1 MNTNRPF
8 PKKLIVES
16 IQFPDNSTLTSASN
30 LNDNVILRKRLR
42 VEGTTEYS
50 GDVVMKENLE
60 IFKNAT
66 VKKNLIVNGSVSA
79 TGPIP
84 YVDNQT
90 GWGLSTWTK
99 AGPTYNKNQDSLI
112 AKINTINGLL
122 QTTYATNVYVI
133 SMTQIRDYMITHQPG
148 SYPVYS
154 GTGNYSVKVVRPAS
168 NTVFLIRDDS
178 NFSSPFKFQRGSVQ
192 VGKYL
197 RCADADGTV
206 EWATIQ
212 GTIPNLVG
220 INTST
225 GGSNSAAFSV
235 VDDVGG
241 ARGSYFYPNLNS
253 NANYNASIVQGD
265 IAILGGPG
273 SASTGSTSYGFTVGT
288 FNGGQSIRFTSD
300 RTVNSVIQRGATI
313 LSGGGTTAKFT
324 LSSEGV
330 KCDLQ
335 ATEKF
340 RLFLNPH
347 SLPNNET
354 QGNVEFVG
362 QAWPMNATT
371 PVFAVTRSNT
381 ETPTAKRQSLLL
393 NSLSGDG
400 HYHPLTENFDYY
412 IFTAPLDG
420 SFHSRSQQLHVGAWS
435 DFADA
440 VSIRQTITAEEAN
453 PTATPPIPANTN
465 FSGHVRLSACCSTTI
480 TNVSSNSI
488 IYKKRTP
495 ATYLIVDRDGIKLKV
510 QNTKKIVLYGATEIQ
525 NYTGAILNDPTT
537 DTRNSS
543 LQIGSSTSNVS
554 TSIFGTTKYKYSS
567 LGSTNV
573 QNYILCSSDSDGSM
587 VWRTPNDA
595 LPSTFNSLTTT
606 TLNIGTNGSNMSQI
620 SASTGSTLLFSGN
633 NNEAS
638 LNLPTPTPAIN
649 TDQSFASSGVTAFTL
664 NKPPLQNDYSV
675 WYVNAPVHVRLK
687 FQFVNNRTSFPDSQ
701 STITT
706 LWVQINT
713 IRINVIDTSTNTGSF
728 YDINQDSA
736 VDDTW
741 CSSFQ
746 LYRFRTLDLINYY
759 QCRSNQ
765 SVFEIWL
772 PVLPNYQLPFSSTDS
787 TINYRVD
794 YQIIGKYKYTGNEA
808 LTMTSECTLLLNA
821 AALADNN
828 NAYYLRATGV
838 VGTSGHTNEPTTVNI
853 ILFGDVRQGATYG
866 EFNTGTINAN
876 YKTGPSYVREY
887 HVKRLSP
894 TGDSFHLI
902 TMGNVSITNC
912 HIRSH
917 LFVPG
922 GFLYSCGLAGR
933 RGVMTI
939 NDTINPVGRRQSRD
953 SYSSWGNIF
962 NFYWTRQ
969 GTIETWVDST
979 RVLTT
984 TANWS
989 DYRIKTNFSA
999 VDPVLNRIC
1008 EIPLYRFD
1016 TIAYKCMPAIKNKI
1030 GFLAH
1035 EVQTLFP
1042 DIPNLIQNEKD
1053 AIDPT
1058 TNEFLLQ
1065 TFNEKE
1071 LIMLL
1076 LKGLQEAREEINV
1089 LKQEIVQIKT
1099 QLIL

>member
-16 IQFPDNSTLTSASN
+16 IQFPDSSTLTSASN
-30 LNDNVILRKRLR
+30 LTDNVNLKKRLR
-42 VEGTTEYS
+42 VEGTTEYD

-90 GWGLSTWTK
+90 GWGLSTWTN
-99 AGPTYNKNQDSLI
+99 AGSTYNKNQDSLI
-112 AKINTINGLL
+112 AKINMINGLL
-122 QTTYATNVYVI
+122 QTTYATNTYVI
-133 SMTQIRDYMITHQPG
+133 SMTQIRDYMITHPSG

-168 NTVFLIRDDS
+168 NTVFLIRDDN
-178 NFSSPFKFQRGSVQ
+178 NFSSPFKFQRGSVG

-225 GGSNSAAFSV
+225 GGTNSAAFSV

-253 NANYNASIVQGD
+253 NANYNASIAQGD

-273 SASTGSTSYGFTVGT
+273 SATTGSTSYGFTVGT

-300 RTVNSVIQRGATI
+300 RTVNSVIQRGETK

-324 LSSEGV
+324 LSSNGV
-330 KCDLQ
+330 TCDLQ
-335 ATEKF
+335 ANEKF
-340 RLFLNPH
+340 RLFCNPH
-347 SLPNNET
+347 STPGNTT

-362 QAWPMNATT
+362 QSWPMNAST
-371 PVFAVTRSNT
+371 PVLVVTRSNT
-381 ETPTAKRQSLLL
+381 ETPTAKRQSLLI
-393 NSLSGDG
+393 NSLAGES
-400 HYHPLTENFDYY
+400 HYSPLTEDFDSFIYSA
-412 IFTAPLDG
+412 IIDG
-420 SFHSRSQQLHVGAWS
+420 SLHSRAQQLHVGAWS
-435 DFADA
+435 DYADGI
-440 VSIRQTITAEEAN
+440 SIRQTITPEEAN
-453 PTATPPIPANTN
+453 PIATPPITANTN
-465 FSGHVRLSACCSTTI
+465 FSGHVRLSACCSTTV
-480 TNVSSNSI
+480 TNVSSNNI

-495 ATYLIVDRDGIKLKV
+495 ATYLIVDRAGIKLKV

-587 VWRTPNDA
+587 VWRTANDA

-633 NNEAS
+633 NSEAS
-638 LNLPTPTPAIN
+638 LNLLSMYPAIN

-675 WYVNAPVHVRLK
+675 WYVNAPIHVRLK
-687 FQFVNNRTSFPDSQ
+687 FRFVNNRTSFPDSQ

-713 IRINVIDTSTNTGSF
+713 IRINVINTATNTGSF

-736 VDDTW
+736 IDDTW

-772 PVLPNYQLPFSSTDS
+772 PVLPNFTLPFSSTDS

-887 HVKRLSP
+887 HVKRLSEI
-894 TGDSFHLI
+894 GDSFHLI

-912 HIRSH
+912 HIRNH

-953 SYSSWGNIF
+953 SYSSWGSIF

-999 VDPVLNRIC
+999 VDPVLNRLC

-1016 TIAYKCMPAIKNKI
+1016 TIAYKSMPAIKNKI

>member
-16 IQFPDNSTLTSASN
+16 IQFPDSSTLTSASN

-50 GDVVMKENLE
+50 GDVVMNENLE

-99 AGPTYNKNQDSLI
+99 AGSTYNKNQDSLI

-122 QTTYATNVYVI
+122 QTTYATNTYVI

-168 NTVFLIRDDS
+168 NTVFLIRDDN
-178 NFSSPFKFQRGSVQ
+178 NFSSPFKFQRGSVG

-225 GGSNSAAFSV
+225 GGTNSAAFSV

-253 NANYNASIVQGD
+253 NANYNASIAQGD

-273 SASTGSTSYGFTVGT
+273 SATTGSTSYGFTVGT
-288 FNGGQSIRFTSD
+288 FNGGQSIRFTSN
-300 RTVNSVIQRGATI
+300 RTVNSVIQRGTTT
-313 LSGGGTTAKFT
+313 LSGGGTSPKFT

-330 KCDLQ
+330 RCDLQ
-335 ATEKF
+335 ATERF
-340 RLFLNPH
+340 QVVLNPLAN
-347 SLPNNET
+347 SVN
-354 QGNVEFVG
+354 QGFGEFFA
-362 QAWPMNATT
+362 QAWPMSSPTA
-371 PVFAVTRSNT
+371 VLAVTRSNT
-381 ETPTAKRQSLLL
+381 ETPTAKRQSLMI
-393 NSLSGDG
+393 NSLTGESQYNG
-400 HYHPLTENFDYY
+400 LTEDFDYFIY
-412 IFTAPLDG
+412 TAPVDG
-420 SFHSRSQQLHVGAWS
+420 SYNNRSQQLHVGAWS

-440 VSIRQTITAEEAN
+440 VSIRQSITAEEGN
-453 PTATPPIPANTN
+453 PNATPPIPANTN
-465 FSGHVRLSACCSTTI
+465 FSGHIRLSACCSSI
-480 TNVSSNSI
+480 GTNVSSNSI
-488 IYKKRTP
+488 VYKKRTP
-495 ATYLIVDRDGIKLKV
+495 QTYLIVDRDGIKLKV

-567 LGSTNV
+567 LGSTNI

-587 VWRTPNDA
+587 VWRTANDA

-606 TLNIGTNGSNMSQI
+606 SLNIGTNGTNMSQI
-620 SASTGSTLLFSGN
+620 SASTASTLIFSAN
-633 NNEAS
+633 NSEAS
-638 LNLPTPTPAIN
+638 LNLPSTTPAIN
-649 TDQSFASSGVTAFTL
+649 TDQSFSSSGVTAFYL
-664 NKPPLQNDYSV
+664 NRPPLQNDFSV
-675 WYVNAPVHVRLK
+675 WYINAPIHVRLK
-687 FQFVNNRTSFPDSQ
+687 FRFVNNRTSFPDSM
-701 STITT
+701 STLTT

-713 IRINVIDTSTNTGSF
+713 IRINVINTATETGSF
-728 YDINQDSA
+728 YDIDRDSA
-736 VDDTW
+736 IDDTW
-741 CSSFQ
+741 CSSFE

-772 PVLPNYQLPFSSTDS
+772 PVLPNFTLPFSSTDS

-808 LTMTSECTLLLNA
+808 LTMTSECTLLLNVL
-821 AALADNN
+821 ALSDNN

-866 EFNTGTINAN
+866 QTNTGTINAN
-876 YKTGPSYVREY
+876 YKTGPSYVREN
-887 HVKRLSP
+887 HVKRLNHI
-894 TGDSFHLI
+894 GESFNLL

-912 HIRSH
+912 HIRRH
-917 LFVPG
+917 LHVPAG
-922 GFLYSCGLAGR
+922 YLYSCGIAGR
-933 RGVMTI
+933 RGVSTI
-939 NDTINPVGRRQSRD
+939 TDTINPVGRRQSSD
-953 SYSSWGNIF
+953 SYSSWGSIF

-969 GTIETWVDST
+969 GTVETWVDST

-999 VDPVLNRIC
+999 VNPVLNRIC

-1016 TIAYKCMPAIKNKI
+1016 TIAYKSMPAIKNKI

-1042 DIPNLIQNEKD
+1042 DIPNLIENEKD

-1058 TNEFLLQ
+1058 TNEFVLQ